1 MIPKWAQGAVFYQI
15 FPDRFRNGDE
25 GNDVQTGEYT
35 YAPVGAVEHIS
46 DWNEPLKSP
55 DIHRFYGGD
64 LEGVRE
70 QFGYLRELGID
81 AILFNPIFVSPSNHK
96 YDTEDYDNI
105 DPHLASSAFDGEKNL
120 SANEYFAKF
129 VACAHECGIRVILD
143 GVFNHCGAT
152 CKWLTDPDKQN
163 YFAKKPDGTYEYWW
177 NVRTLPKL
185 NYDECE
191 ELWDE
196 IIRVGRKWV
205 SSPYNCDGWRLD
217 VAPELAHTEKTNHLF
232 WERFTKEVKEA
243 NPEAFIFAEIYDD
256 PEPWLS
262 TGAWD
267 SAMNYRGFFDPVS
280 AFFTGMEKHSD
291 EHTCGAGDAELFAE
305 RLFAGL
311 ESFPGD
317 GVLTAINQLDNHD
330 HSRFLTRTGGHVGR
344 IETEGGDSAS
354 ADVNYDIL
362 RQAVTFQMTWPGA
375 PTLYYG
381 DETGMCGWTDP
392 DSRRTFPWNNR
403 NLELEDFYKH
413 IIRIHKE
420 SEALRC
426 GRVSVLTAEGG
437 VFAFARTREDETVIT
452 IINREENEREIKI
465 PLAPLCVAKSAT
477 RLIKTGRGRYNVGR
491 KKIDITDGTLTVTLP
506 EYGSAVYL
514 I

>member
-1 MIPKWAQGAVFYQI
+1 M
-15 FPDRFRNGDE
+15 NGDE
-25 GNDVQTGEYT
+25 GNDVQTGEYS
-35 YAPVGAVEHIS
+35 YALVGEVIRVS
-46 DWNEPLKSP
+46 DWNEPLQSP

-64 LEGVRE
+64 LEGVRTKLT
-70 QFGYLRELGID
+70 YLRELGID
-81 AILFNPIFVSPSNHK
+81 AILFNPIFTSPSNHK

-105 DPHLASSAFDGEKNL
+105 DPHLASTQFGTEQSL

-129 VACAHECGIRVILD
+129 VEYAHECGIRVILD

-163 YFAKKPDGTYEYWW
+163 FFAKSEDGGYEYWW
-177 NVRTLPKL
+177 NVQTLPKL
-185 NYDECE
+185 NYDECD

-196 IIRVGRKWV
+196 IIRIGRKWV
-205 SSPYNCDGWRLD
+205 SPPFNCDGWRLD
-217 VAPELAHTEKTNHLF
+217 VAPELAHTPKTNHLF

-256 PEPWLS
+256 PKPWLTS
-262 TGAWD
+262 GEWD
-267 SAMNYRGFFDPVS
+267 SVMNYRGFFDPVS
-280 AFFTGMEKHSD
+280 SFFTGMEKHSD
-291 EHTCGAGDAELFAE
+291 VKVGGAGDAKTFAK
-305 RLFAGL
+305 RLLAGL

-344 IETEGGDSAS
+344 IETAGSGSAS
-354 ADVNYDIL
+354 EDVNFDIL

-381 DETGMCGWTDP
+381 DETGVCGWTDP

-413 IIRIHKE
+413 IISIHKE
-420 SEALRC
+420 SSALKY
-426 GRVSVLTAEGG
+426 GSASVLAAEGG
-437 VFAFARTREDETVIT
+437 IFAYARNYEDETVIT
-452 IINREENEREIKI
+452 ILNREECEREIKI
-465 PLAPLCVAKSAT
+465 PLAPLCVAKSVT
-477 RLIKTGRGRYNVGR
+477 RLIKTGHGKYNVGR

-506 EYGSAVYL
+506 EYGAAVYR